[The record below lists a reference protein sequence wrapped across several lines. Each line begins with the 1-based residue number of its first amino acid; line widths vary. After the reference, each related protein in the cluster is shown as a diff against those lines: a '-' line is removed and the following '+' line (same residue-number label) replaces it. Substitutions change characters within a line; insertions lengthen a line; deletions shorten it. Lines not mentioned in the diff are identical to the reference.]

1 MVYKANIEKE
11 TLENTFYRKVLF
23 TGEDLQLVVM
33 CLKPGE
39 DIPME
44 THEHINQFFRVEA
57 GEALVIINGK
67 EFNLKKDEVIVVP
80 AGAEHYV
87 KNSGNKDLKFYTIYA
102 PPEHPPGTIHKTKA
116 DADKAEL

>member
-102 PPEHPPGTIHKTKA
+102 PPEHPPGTIHKTQDEA
-116 DADKAEL
+116 RAHEH

>member
-11 TLENTFYRKVLF
+11 TLKNTFYRKVLF

-44 THEHINQFFRVEA
+44 THEHINQFFRFEE
-57 GEALVIINGK
+57 GEALVIIDGE

-80 AGAEHYV
+80 AGAKHYV
-87 KNSGNKDLKFYTIYA
+87 KNSGKTDLKFYTIYA

-116 DADKAEL
+116 DADKAEH